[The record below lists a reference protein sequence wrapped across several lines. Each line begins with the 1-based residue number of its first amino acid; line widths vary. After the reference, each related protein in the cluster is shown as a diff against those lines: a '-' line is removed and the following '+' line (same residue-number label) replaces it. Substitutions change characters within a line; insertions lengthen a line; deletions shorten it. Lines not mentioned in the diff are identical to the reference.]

1 MCGEKHNRSY
11 QQGLE
16 RGSPPHVRGKEFD
29 DETGEFQKGITPAYA
44 GKSTD
49 KAIKYLA
56 KRDHPRVCGEKKNRL
71 ERGGEKAV
79 Q

>member
-1 MCGEKHNRSY
+1 M
-11 QQGLE
+11 
-16 RGSPPHVRGKEFD
+16 RGKEFD

-56 KRDHPRVCGEKKNRL
+56 KRDHPRVCGEKLVLCTARVRSMGSPPHV
-71 ERGGEKAV
+71 RGKV
-79 Q
+79 HKKF